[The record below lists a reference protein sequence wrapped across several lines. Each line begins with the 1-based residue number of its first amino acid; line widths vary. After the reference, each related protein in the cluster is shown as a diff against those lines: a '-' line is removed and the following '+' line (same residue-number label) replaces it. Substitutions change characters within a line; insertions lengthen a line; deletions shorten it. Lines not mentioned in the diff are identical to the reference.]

1 MIPPN
6 VISAVYS
13 VFPFSQQELKIVSD
27 LMTPINLTKNEV
39 ILEEGQ
45 HCNTIY
51 LIENGCLRSYYNNDG
66 VDITLSFSFEDQF
79 TTSFMAYVNR
89 EPSNII
95 ISAMENSK
103 VWLLNNRA
111 YPRQQDSTN
120 AFSTFIRR
128 VAIRILAQTEEHY
141 TMMRINTPA
150 DRYDYILKNKPE
162 LLQRIPLS
170 YLASYL
176 GVSRETLSRIRG
188 NKY

>member
-1 MIPPN
+1 MIPSN
-6 VISAVYS
+6 VISAINA
-13 VFPFSQQELKIVSD
+13 VFPFSEQELKIVMN
-27 LMTPINLTKNEV
+27 LMKPILLTKNE
-39 ILEEGQ
+39 ILLNEGQ
-45 HCNTIY
+45 LCNTIY
-51 LIENGCLRSYYNNDG
+51 LVENGCLRSYYNNDG
-66 VDITLSFSFEDQF
+66 VDITLSFSFESQF

-95 ISAMENSK
+95 LSAMEDSI
-103 VWLLNNRA
+103 VWILNNRE

-128 VAIRILAQTEEHY
+128 VAIRTLVLTEEHY

-162 LLQRIPLS
+162 LLQRIPLT

-176 GVSRETLSRIRG
+176 GVSRETLSRIRS